1 MGRLR
6 GFLWLMAGLVVA
18 ALAGVVAYMTLSR
31 AAVPDTGEGV
41 VAPPQVSVVVAA
53 QRVEVRSLLTSE
65 DLELR
70 EMPVDAV
77 PETVVRQVE
86 EGVGRITLVELYP
99 GEVLLTERLVDP
111 DVVAADGR
119 TAVVINDDQVLMA
132 FPAGDL
138 MSRVN
143 VLKPGDHVD
152 ILFSYELPIDQ
163 VTGGV
168 PTVGEPAEGGEAVAG
183 EEETEQVTFTLLQ
196 NVVIA
201 AITGGGEDEAARALL
216 LTLSPQDALILKWM
230 KDAGGIVD
238 LVLRAPGVEVEFPTD
253 PVDLEYL
260 MNRYLLPTGEE

>member
-6 GFLWLMAGLVVA
+6 GFLWLTAGLVVA

-31 AAVPDTGEGV
+31 AAVRETGEPV
-41 VAPPQVSVVVAA
+41 AAPPQVSVVVAA
-53 QRVEVRSLLTSE
+53 RRIEVRSLLTAE

-77 PETVVRQVE
+77 PETALRDVE
-86 EGVGRITLVELYP
+86 EGVGRITLVDLYA

-111 DVVAADGR
+111 DVVARDGR
-119 TAVVINDDQVLMA
+119 TALVINDDQVLMA
-132 FPAGDL
+132 FPAEDL

-152 ILFSYELPIDQ
+152 LLFSHQFPAGQ
-163 VTGGV
+163 VGV
-168 PTVGEPAEGGEAVAG
+168 APGAGPVAQGTAG
-183 EEETEQVTFTLLQ
+183 EEEEEQVTFTLLQ

-201 AITGGGEDEAARALL
+201 AITGGGEEESARALL
-216 LTLSPQDALILKWM
+216 LTLSPQDALVLKYM

-238 LVLRAPGVEVEFPTD
+238 IVLRAPGVEVEFPTD
-253 PVDLEYL
+253 PVNLEYL
-260 MNRYLLPTGEE
+260 INRYLLSTGEE